1 VNKVEE
7 ILLKKKKKTFIF
19 SEFNSRINEL
29 IIGRSVVDMIV
40 SLYCD
45 NKFDNLSRIN
55 ARSKN
60 LEKINVPPYDIKSIK
75 MKNLYSLFCYSI
87 FGSYH

>member
-1 VNKVEE
+1 
-7 ILLKKKKKTFIF
+7 
-19 SEFNSRINEL
+19 
-29 IIGRSVVDMIV
+29 MIV

-75 MKNLYSLFCYSI
+75 MKNLYRGEFVLLLDLWWLSLMLIEYQDLMNSKYLIVFPPP
-87 FGSYH
+87 